1 MHVDHARFALLPLV
15 LTCVLLAGCGGAADA
30 GAVTAASGVSASA
43 AVAPD
48 ALASDDVI
56 DRKARKPKGA
66 TITGAQVIRVV
77 DGDTLHVLV
86 GGRDVDVRMIGIN
99 TPETVKPDS
108 PIECFGPQSSDFA
121 KRSLEG
127 RTVTLEFDAT
137 QGRTDQ
143 YGRTLAYI
151 WIERPAGARTL
162 FNLRAVAGGYAYERQ
177 YGPTPYAWKS
187 EFRAA
192 QRAAQRAGAG
202 LWSACPPS

>member
-1 MHVDHARFALLPLV
+1 MHVVHARLTLIPLV
-15 LTCVLLAGCGGAADA
+15 LASVLLAGCGGAADA
-30 GAVTAASGVSASA
+30 GAAPAASGVSAA
-43 AVAPD
+43 AEVTAD
-48 ALASDDVI
+48 ALASDAAV
-56 DRKARKPKGA
+56 DRKARRPKGA
-66 TITGAQVIRVV
+66 TVTGAKVIRVV

-86 GGRDVDVRMIGIN
+86 AGQDVDVRMIGIN

-127 RTVTLEFDAT
+127 QTVTLEFDAT

-143 YGRTLAYI
+143 YGRTLAYV

-202 LWSACPPS
+202 LWGACPRS